1 MEKEDT
7 VADYIS
13 VLLLYSNVS
22 KKKVILMSV
31 HFPRDVFGEF
41 YAKLHNDSEET
52 MTKEN
57 DEMDTEETK
66 AK

>member
-1 MEKEDT
+1 M
-7 VADYIS
+7 
-13 VLLLYSNVS
+13 LHSNVC
-22 KKKVILMSV
+22 KKRVILMSV

-41 YAKLHNDSEET
+41 YAKLHNDCEET

-66 AK
+66 TNRFPYSQQKKYKMP